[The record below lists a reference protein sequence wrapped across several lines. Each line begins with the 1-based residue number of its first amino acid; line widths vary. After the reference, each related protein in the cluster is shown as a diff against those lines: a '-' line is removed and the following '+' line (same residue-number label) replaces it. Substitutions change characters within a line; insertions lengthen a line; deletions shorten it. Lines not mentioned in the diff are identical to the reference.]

1 MARSAHATYRDPGTK
16 VLNLPNLITIA
27 RIALAVLIVPL
38 LFLDQFG
45 FRLLAFI
52 VFLVAAFSDLWD
64 GHIARSRG
72 LVTDLG
78 KLLDPAADKLLLV
91 ATFVPFYLLSHDV
104 GPGGP
109 FPWFGGV
116 FPLWILLVIF
126 GRELF
131 ITLFRSFAAK
141 RGVVIPAGSAGKYKT
156 VFQNIFIGAAI
167 LWYALH
173 AAART
178 YGWEGSRWETWQSIH
193 FWCTVVVL
201 SIAVVLTIY
210 SMLVY
215 LWGYRSVVSRS

>member
-1 MARSAHATYRDPGTK
+1 
-16 VLNLPNLITIA
+16 LNLPNLITIG
-27 RIALAVLIVPL
+27 RIGLAVLIIPL
-38 LFLDQFG
+38 LFMDQFG

-78 KLLDPAADKLLLV
+78 KLLDPVADKLLLV
-91 ATFVPFYLLSHDV
+91 ATFVPFYLLSHGIGD
-104 GPGGP
+104 GGE

-116 FPLWILLVIF
+116 FPLWIIVIIF

-131 ITLFRSFAAK
+131 ITLFRSYAL
-141 RGVVIPAGSAGKYKT
+141 RQGVVIPAGQAGKYKT

-173 AAART
+173 AAARA
-178 YGWEGSRWETWQSIH
+178 YGWVGSTWESWQSIH
-193 FWCTVVVL
+193 FTFTVVVL
-201 SIAVVLTIY
+201 SISIVLTVY

-215 LWGYRSVVSRS
+215 LWGYRTVVARSRPG